1 MDLKLNKRK
10 KTFDKLVVA
19 LLVMNMLGL
28 PIQNIVLANELST
41 TEEVVTEETK
51 INESATAVTNTSNSE
66 SMESETAP
74 ISEKE
79 SELTEISSSETTLE
93 ESKVLTDTSDVKS
106 SEKQESSEE
115 PSARTQQSEER
126 TSTKAVTTGTFPN
139 GSTSAWTFDDTSGEL
154 SISAG
159 TLVNP
164 NQSLG
169 ALIGV
174 SANSI
179 KNIVFEGQV
188 VASGS
193 LFRLFYGASD
203 LTSLDL
209 SNLDTKQVTS
219 MSQMFY
225 GASGLTSLNLSN
237 LDTRQVMNMSQMFR
251 EATSLTSLNLN
262 NFHTNRVTNMTSM
275 FYRATSLTSLDVT
288 SFDTSQVTDMTSM
301 FNGTINLTSLDVS
314 SFDTGKVTNI
324 SYMFNGAWSLTSL
337 DLSNFDTRQVTNM
350 SFMFDGSAVTSLD
363 LSNFD
368 TSKVADMQAMFRG
381 TSKLQNLTLGSQF
394 QFVGTDANL
403 SNPTPTANYTGKWQ
417 NVGSGTVNKPKGS
430 FIGTAT
436 ELMSTYD
443 GSTMADTYVWQ
454 PILLEVNVQDSILMV
469 GDTWNPEDNFLSAL
483 DSVGDPVDF
492 KDITVTGSVDTT
504 QPGAYKV
511 DYSYD
516 GVTSTAT
523 ITVLAPVVV
532 NVKDS
537 TLIQGDTWNASD
549 NFLDATDSTGNPVS
563 FQDITVTGSVDTTQP
578 GVYKVDYSYD
588 GITSTATIT
597 VLAPVV
603 VNVKDSTLIQGDTWN
618 ASDNFL
624 DATDD
629 AGNPVSFQDI
639 TVTGSVD
646 TTQPGVYK
654 VDYSYD
660 GTTSTATITVL
671 APVVVN
677 VKDSTLMQGDTWNA
691 SDNFLGATDAT
702 GAPVAFQ
709 DITVTGSVDTTQPG
723 VYKVDYSYDGVTS
736 TATITVLAPVVV
748 NVKNSTLMQGDTW
761 NASDNFLDATDDAG
775 NPVSFQ
781 DITVTGSVDTTQP
794 GVYKVDYSYDGTTS
808 TATITVL
815 APVVVN
821 VKDSTLMQGDTWNA
835 SDNFLD
841 ATDDTGAPV
850 SFQDITVTGSVDTTQ
865 PGVYKVDYSYDGT
878 TSTATITVLAPVVVN
893 VKDSTLMQGDTW
905 NASDNFLDATDDAG
919 NPVSF
924 QNITVTGSVDT
935 TQPSVY
941 KVDYSYDGTTSTAT
955 ITVLETMPESWINF
969 IVDGT
974 NVRAIPGSLLSKAE
988 WDLTTGLWA
997 GWNPGTIK
1005 VPTDKLPSAPVKEG
1019 YTFKGWQDTTGT
1031 IVDFSTLEI
1040 DLNSTTEFNFTAGY
1054 EKNTY
1059 NVTFN
1064 VDGRQEQQ
1072 TVLFDELI
1080 SEPTTP
1086 TKDGYLFTGWYDSP
1100 TGGDKWDFS
1109 TDKMPA
1115 KNVELYAHFK
1125 ELMVVTPGVDPVTP
1139 SVVKPIT
1146 PEVDPV
1152 IPSVVK
1158 PITPG
1163 VDPVTPSVVKP
1174 IMPGVDPVTPSV
1186 NPPTTPGEGPNVVSP
1201 TTPGSGGNQP
1211 PSNGSGSNTG
1221 NTTTPSPTT
1230 SQRGKLAKLG
1240 ENSSLLL
1247 QGFGLLLVLSGLILF
1262 WKKRKRTHL

>member
-1 MDLKLNKRK
+1 MNKRK
-10 KTFDKLVVA
+10 KTLRQLVVA
-19 LLVMNMLGL
+19 LLLLCTIGL

-41 TEEVVTEETK
+41 TEEVITEET
-51 INESATAVTNTSNSE
+51 ESATTAEADTSNSE
-66 SMESETAP
+66 SMENESVP
-74 ISEKE
+74 PSEKE
-79 SELTEISSSETTLE
+79 AESTEITSSETLIE
-93 ESKVLTDTSDVKS
+93 ESKGLMDIPKFNS
-106 SEKQESSEE
+106 SEITEASS
-115 PSARTQQSEER
+115 ATQQSEER
-126 TSTKAVTTGTFPN
+126 PSTKAVTTGTFPN
-139 GSTSAWTFDDTSGEL
+139 GSTSTWTFDDTTGEL

-164 NQSLG
+164 NRSV
-169 ALIGV
+169 ANLIGV
-174 SANSI
+174 SADQI
-179 KNIVFEGQV
+179 KSIVFEGQV

-193 LFRLFYGASD
+193 LYRLFYNCIE

-209 SNLDTKQVTS
+209 SN
-219 MSQMFY
+219 
-225 GASGLTSLNLSN
+225 
-237 LDTRQVMNMSQMFR
+237 
-251 EATSLTSLNLN
+251 
-262 NFHTNRVTNMTSM
+262 
-275 FYRATSLTSLDVT
+275 
-288 SFDTSQVTDMTSM
+288 FDTSQVTNMNNMFSGTS
-301 FNGTINLTSLDVS
+301 
-314 SFDTGKVTNI
+314 
-324 SYMFNGAWSLTSL
+324 SLTSL
-337 DLSNFDTRQVTNM
+337 DLSNFDTSQVMAMGSMFYGTSSLTSLDLSNLDTSQVENMAYMFSGASSLTSLDLSNFDISKARNMEYMFSEVSSLTNLDL
-350 SFMFDGSAVTSLD
+350 SNFDTNQVRYTYYMFSEASSLTSLDLSNFDTSQVENMAYMFSGASSLTSLDLSNFDTSQVINMAYMFSGASSLTSLDLSNFDTSQVINMAYMFSGASSLTSLD

-368 TSKVADMQAMFRG
+368 TSKVTRMSDMLQG

-394 QFVGTDANL
+394 QFVSTDANL
-403 SNPTPTANYTGKWQ
+403 SNPTPTAKYTGEWQ
-417 NVGSGTVNKPKGS
+417 NVGSGTVDKPKGS
-430 FIGTAT
+430 FIGTAM
-436 ELMSTYD
+436 ELMSNYT

-454 PILLEVNVQDSILMV
+454 P
-469 GDTWNPEDNFLSAL
+469 
-483 DSVGDPVDF
+483 
-492 KDITVTGSVDTT
+492 
-504 QPGAYKV
+504 
-511 DYSYD
+511 
-516 GVTSTAT
+516 
-523 ITVLAPVVV
+523 
-532 NVKDS
+532 
-537 TLIQGDTWNASD
+537 
-549 NFLDATDSTGNPVS
+549 
-563 FQDITVTGSVDTTQP
+563 
-578 GVYKVDYSYD
+578 
-588 GITSTATIT
+588 
-597 VLAPVV
+597 
-603 VNVKDSTLIQGDTWN
+603 
-618 ASDNFL
+618 
-624 DATDD
+624 
-629 AGNPVSFQDI
+629 
-639 TVTGSVD
+639 
-646 TTQPGVYK
+646 
-654 VDYSYD
+654 
-660 GTTSTATITVL
+660 VL

-677 VKDSTLMQGDTWNA
+677 VKDSTLMQGDTWN
-691 SDNFLGATDAT
+691 T
-702 GAPVAFQ
+702 
-709 DITVTGSVDTTQPG
+709 
-723 VYKVDYSYDGVTS
+723 
-736 TATITVLAPVVV
+736 
-748 NVKNSTLMQGDTW
+748 
-761 NASDNFLDATDDAG
+761 
-775 NPVSFQ
+775 
-781 DITVTGSVDTTQP
+781 
-794 GVYKVDYSYDGTTS
+794 
-808 TATITVL
+808 
-815 APVVVN
+815 
-821 VKDSTLMQGDTWNA
+821 

-850 SFQDITVTGSVDTTQ
+850 SFQD
-865 PGVYKVDYSYDGT
+865 
-878 TSTATITVLAPVVVN
+878 
-893 VKDSTLMQGDTW
+893 
-905 NASDNFLDATDDAG
+905 
-919 NPVSF
+919 
-924 QNITVTGSVDT
+924 ITVTGSVDT

-1040 DLNSTTEFNFTAGY
+1040 DLNSTTEFNFTARY

-1125 ELMVVTPGVDPVTP
+1125 ELMVVTPGVDPVPP